1 MKPTLIEFPH
11 ISSYSV
17 FMLLGFAFGWW
28 LARRRAANTDIA
40 KRHIDNLV
48 LILLLVGPLGAR
60 LAARLFYMPQLSIAD
75 AFKVWEGGGLV
86 FYGGFFLS
94 VAAIVAYGL
103 AMKLPLRRLCDLLAP
118 SAALGL
124 AFGRI
129 GCFLAGCCWGDL
141 ILPADSKVALEPA
154 KEYQVRTLPALS
166 PQFVAVQFPQKSD
179 AYKQHAKLGLVQK
192 SDTRS
197 LPVHPVQLYEAVF
210 ALLMTIWLAKRKALF
225 EGEVAIRLLVAYS
238 VGRFVI
244 EFFRADNQPIY
255 TGMTFSQVTSLL
267 ILGVAILAVRLK
279 ARAAAAPYMPRPAS
293 AQT

>member
-11 ISSYSV
+11 ISSYPV
-17 FMLLGFAFGWW
+17 FMLLGFFFGWW
-28 LARRRAANTDIA
+28 LARRRAGNTDIA
-40 KRHIDNLV
+40 KRHIDNLI
-48 LILLLVGPLGAR
+48 LILLLAGPLGAR
-60 LAARLFYMPQLSIAD
+60 LAARLFYMPQLSFAD

-86 FYGGFFLS
+86 FYGGF
-94 VAAIVAYGL
+94 VAGIAAVIIYARAL
-103 AMKLPLRRLCDLLAP
+103 KIPLRRLLDLLAP

-124 AFGRI
+124 AFGRV
-129 GCFLAGCCWGDL
+129 GCFMAGCCWGDL
-141 ILPADSKVALEPA
+141 CVSGTVALEPA

-166 PQFVAVQFPQKSD
+166 PQFLAVQFPQKSD
-179 AYKQHAKLGLVQK
+179 AYKQHSKLGLAQK

-244 EFFRADNQPIY
+244 EFLRADNQPIY